1 MRHATQVRTTVPI
14 AVDRWQVPASRMAWQ
29 LAPPIKCA
37 VCHYHSMPCTVSGF
51 RSAITDAPQIGKKPR
66 SCPDRHGDGRKRRA
80 GRVDL
85 EDLIG
90 QAKEVSSWS
99 AWRDYIAGLG

>member
-1 MRHATQVRTTVPI
+1 M
-14 AVDRWQVPASRMAWQ
+14 
-29 LAPPIKCA
+29 
-37 VCHYHSMPCTVSGF
+37 HSIRFPFSDHR
-51 RSAITDAPQIGKKPR
+51 RSADWQKTTA
-66 SCPDRHGDGRKRRA
+66 CPDRHGDGRKRRA